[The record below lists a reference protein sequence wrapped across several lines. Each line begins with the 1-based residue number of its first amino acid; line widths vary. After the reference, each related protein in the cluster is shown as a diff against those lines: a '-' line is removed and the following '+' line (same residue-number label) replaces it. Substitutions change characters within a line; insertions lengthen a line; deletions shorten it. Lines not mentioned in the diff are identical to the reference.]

1 MENYQTKNLRVLSH
15 VIAGYMLL
23 ALLWWGI
30 LLTKQSKQLFETSM
44 ELIRERE
51 QNSGLDYSIEREEVS
66 KKHRGQ
72 RLMIVG
78 EGSVFVIALL
88 IGIWFINRGYT
99 REIEAIRQKRNF
111 LLAITHELKSP
122 LASIGLILETFQK
135 RILQRDQQQ
144 KLLDHALKETGRLS
158 DLIENLLL
166 SARLEKSYQLNLV
179 QVDIHVILK
188 RIIGDIQKRFPKTT
202 ITMQFSDSNMIGKY
216 DQTGLHSTF
225 YNLIENAAKYSP
237 QTSEIS
243 IQTTQEEKSYRI
255 EIRDQGPGIAEEEKR
270 KIFDQFYRSGQ
281 EETRN
286 TQGTGIGLFIVH
298 KMVEFHHGKIEVFDN
313 KPKGSI
319 FRITLPN
326 DLK

>member
-1 MENYQTKNLRVLSH
+1 MLSH

-30 LLTKQSKQLFETSM
+30 LLTKQSKHLFESRM

-51 QNSGLDYSIEREEVS
+51 QISGLDFTTEREKVSIE
-66 KKHRGQ
+66 HRGQ

-144 KLLDHALKETGRLS
+144 KLLEHGLKETGRLS
-158 DLIENLLL
+158 DLIDNLLL
-166 SARLEKSYQLNLV
+166 SARLEKSYQLNLEK
-179 QVDIHVILK
+179 VDIHVILRK
-188 RIIGDIQKRFPKTT
+188 VIIDIQKRFPKIRIYSEFT
-202 ITMQFSDSNMIGKY
+202 DEKLIGKY
-216 DQTGLHSTF
+216 DQPGLHSTF

-237 QTSEIS
+237 EGSEII
-243 IQTTQEEKSYRI
+243 IQTYREEASNRI
-255 EIRDQGPGIAEEEKR
+255 EVRDQGPGIADAEKR

-281 EETRN
+281 EETRK
-286 TQGTGIGLFIVH
+286 TQGTGIGLFIVQ

-313 KPKGSI
+313 KPKGSV
-319 FRITLPN
+319 FSITLPN